1 MRNQSLLA
9 DSEKQSEK
17 VNAAVSIIFEIRNAE
32 NNVDTVS
39 EKINSNS
46 MNDLP
51 SVLPTNN
58 WKRYSHLFAKD
69 FDEDEFRMIN
79 TFYNSCVLI
88 EDLIVKQNNFIWIAT
103 EERSRVAQKL
113 LGDIHIQFQ
122 KAHHDAGNDEEKKKA
137 ALDTFNNTKAGAT
150 KFYTDE
156 QYFYTPVKTA
166 NGLKFAIDH
175 LQKIM
180 ATTCGSKLKKLA
192 KIS

>member
-1 MRNQSLLA
+1 MIFLNSPFFSGLA
-9 DSEKQSEK
+9 TLATGLIAIAVYLWQKQSEK

-32 NNVDTVS
+32 TNVDIVS

-58 WKRYSHLFAKD
+58 WKKYSHLFAKD

-103 EERSRVAQKL
+103 EERARVAQKL

-122 KAHHDAGNDEEKKKA
+122 KDHHDAGNDEEKKKT
-137 ALDTFNNTKAGAT
+137 ALETFRT
-150 KFYTDE
+150 Y
-156 QYFYTPVKTA
+156 P
-166 NGLKFAIDH
+166 
-175 LQKIM
+175 
-180 ATTCGSKLKKLA
+180 
-192 KIS
+192 

>member
-58 WKRYSHLFAKD
+58 
-69 FDEDEFRMIN
+69 
-79 TFYNSCVLI
+79 
-88 EDLIVKQNNFIWIAT
+88 
-103 EERSRVAQKL
+103 
-113 LGDIHIQFQ
+113 
-122 KAHHDAGNDEEKKKA
+122 
-137 ALDTFNNTKAGAT
+137 
-150 KFYTDE
+150 
-156 QYFYTPVKTA
+156 
-166 NGLKFAIDH
+166 
-175 LQKIM
+175 
-180 ATTCGSKLKKLA
+180 
-192 KIS
+192 